1 MTARGFVWSLCLV
14 LSCLIH
20 AVAGRTFPAGERGS
34 AAGSLLSSHYPNYT
48 WACVLCRPSPE
59 FPFRFIWVLGW
70 STWHLA
76 LDPSSVLYLQHKL
89 CSYLDALQHLPPPQ
103 PVPRQLLPLRYI
115 QLTQPRLY
123 TPRLLAFHCFL
134 CDHRSCVQR
143 ELVGLVVAV
152 ATRQAVP
159 CRFVVWRSKAR
170 SSVLCWEQPLPFGAP
185 ARPAP
190 RLHCHWRRGLWWRR
204 CHRQWASL
212 PLW

>member
-1 MTARGFVWSLCLV
+1 MVSGQESPLARKDSHWPRQRYRELTDSAKIATGLRQGYRQLTDSRRCRPDVLGYLFSCGSDTFFRSFRRNLV

-89 CSYLDALQHLPPPQ
+89 CSYLDALQHLPAQ
-103 PVPRQLLPLRYI
+103 RHNNLSKGLSLL
-115 QLTQPRLY
+115 
-123 TPRLLAFHCFL
+123 
-134 CDHRSCVQR
+134 
-143 ELVGLVVAV
+143 
-152 ATRQAVP
+152 
-159 CRFVVWRSKAR
+159 RSKR
-170 SSVLCWEQPLPFGAP
+170 SFCELLSEALLYYD
-185 ARPAP
+185 
-190 RLHCHWRRGLWWRR
+190 GLEST
-204 CHRQWASL
+204 A
-212 PLW
+212 